1 LFGKTRVGYFWLCE
15 DRLIYKSEQINLDK
29 VHSTDE
35 GIISPKTTKE
45 IVWKELSEKKFNGKY
60 ASYNSEYF
68 CNGQIVYDTT
78 TQWSQIRFST
88 YECGKVELFWG
99 IGRPK
104 EYYYTEN
111 NKKIKFDAHKVKKA
125 FNISSADIIIDE

>member
-1 LFGKTRVGYFWLCE
+1 MPLNF
-15 DRLIYKSEQINLDK
+15 
-29 VHSTDE
+29 
-35 GIISPKTTKE
+35 
-45 IVWKELSEKKFNGKY
+45 
-60 ASYNSEYF
+60 F

-111 NKKIKFDAHKVKKA
+111 NKKIKFDSQRVKKA